1 MNNEKTEKDYLIQ
14 AEEYQQIVD
23 KLEDELRDESTPQ
36 GRAARIKD
44 LLYMYKRSIDDCKA
58 LAYKAK
64 YNMDYYMSDDYIG
77 ARIGKFHFY
86 FGYESS
92 RCPVKSHRTADDCWQ
107 KNCEKREWIFEVEN
121 GKKTIFEIPES
132 DLEFS
137 KEHGIQEK
145 FTIGLLQFIDHLNKK
160 P

>member
-1 MNNEKTEKDYLIQ
+1 MNDKKTEKDYLIQ
-14 AEEYQQIVD
+14 AEEYQKMVD
-23 KLEDELRDESTPQ
+23 ELEDELRDESTPQ

-77 ARIGKFHFY
+77 ARIGKLHFY
-86 FGYESS
+86 FGYEST
-92 RCPVKSHRTADDCWQ
+92 RCPVKSHRTADDCYV
-107 KNCEKREWIFEVEN
+107 KNCGKREWIFEVEN

-132 DLEFS
+132 DLELS
-137 KEHGIQEK
+137 KEHDIQEK
-145 FTIGLLQFIDHLNKK
+145 FTIGLLHFIDHINKK